1 MALSLPSKHKQGQTP
16 QYVAFIVVCKG
27 IPFYGYHVGYRPFLK
42 IYMVNPLHKSR
53 LSQCLRSGAVL
64 GTEFDVFE
72 DHIPFLLQF
81 MLDANLYG
89 CGWVEVGE
97 CLFREDVPGQSTSI
111 SSLRIDTHTI
121 LMTEYVPPKESE
133 ALFTP
138 PPTSSG
144 PYAHR
149 VYVDLTVPPFRFH
162 PAFSDGGPEKVSYSP
177 LELDLPAS
185 AILNRHG
192 LIPRNIHHDFIEKL
206 HPEMVEKGK
215 LVRSVKELWDDE
227 RRRRTARG
235 ESGPY
240 DLRDDAPREFD
251 DRDPSDTIWRTEPTL
266 RAKIEERAKEDLGK
280 YRTKMGP
287 KGKGAPEFE
296 TYVDEKERM
305 EGKKTSWMDMVR
317 TTFEQVNAIYIS
329 RFEEDEDN
337 AYPFGAWAVGGV
349 GLGITAEQER
359 EWEREVDVGRLAA
372 SQAAVKVARDRA
384 RQQASKKGEEDDE
397 DIDEGGLEFGLVGY
411 EEEDGRGPP
420 ATQAEALRRARVEMD
435 RAERRGREASIEEG
449 EWEKEPDEDEEEEAN
464 FWGLANAD
472 TASERAM
479 SDYSASPEV
488 PRSST
493 TSPVKPSPSVSP
505 SKRSHLSIE
514 HKLSDSDEG
523 GEEEDGMRRS
533 KRVKEKEREV
543 TVKPQYVTLFSSIT
557 SNMLA
562 EHA

>member
-1 MALSLPSKHKQGQTP
+1 MSSPRLDLAQGFTD
-16 QYVAFIVVCKG
+16 
-27 IPFYGYHVGYRPFLK
+27 
-42 IYMVNPLHKSR
+42 SR
-53 LSQCLRSGAVL
+53 KCS
-64 GTEFDVFE
+64 
-72 DHIPFLLQF
+72 
-81 MLDANLYG
+81 
-89 CGWVEVGE
+89 
-97 CLFREDVPGQSTSI
+97 
-111 SSLRIDTHTI
+111 
-121 LMTEYVPPKESE
+121 EYVPPKECE

-138 PPTSSG
+138 PPTSTG

-149 VYVDLTVPPFRFH
+149 VYVDLTVPPSRLH
-162 PAFSDGGPEKVSYSP
+162 PAFSDGGPEKVSHSP

-192 LIPRNIHHDFIEKL
+192 LVPRNIHHDFIEKL
-206 HPEMVEKGK
+206 HPEVVEKGK

-266 RAKIEERAKEDLGK
+266 RAKIEERAKEDLK
-280 YRTKMGP
+280 NYRTKMGP
-287 KGKGAPEFE
+287 KGKGEPEFE
-296 TYVDEKERM
+296 TYVDEKEKM

-317 TTFEQVNAIYIS
+317 TTFDQVDAIYIS

-359 EWEREVDVGRLAA
+359 EWEREVDVGRLAS

-384 RQQASKKGEEDDE
+384 RQQASKRGEEEDDE
-397 DIDEGGLEFGLVGY
+397 FDEVGLEFGLVGY
-411 EEEDGRGPP
+411 EDEVEEEDGRGPP
-420 ATQAEALRRARVEMD
+420 ATQAEALRRARVESD

-493 TSPVKPSPSVSP
+493 ASPYKPSPSVSP

-514 HKLSDSDEG
+514 HRRSDSE
-523 GEEEDGMRRS
+523 EVEEDGDHQVRAS
-533 KRVKEKEREV
+533 KRVKGKEREV
-543 TVKPQYVTLFSSIT
+543 AVKPQ
-557 SNMLA
+557 
-562 EHA
+562 